1 MSSHFVDSLMATQ
14 LGRQHNLEAPGMPS
28 EPRWMGMSHLDRQAF
43 PLCFFSLSF
52 FFPFFVCVCMHLVT
66 QSCPALCEPMD
77 CACQAL
83 LSVGIQYSP

>member
-52 FFPFFVCVCMHLVT
+52 FFSFLCVCVY
-66 QSCPALCEPMD
+66 ALSH
-77 CACQAL
+77 
-83 LSVGIQYSP
+83 SVVSSSL